1 MNNIC
6 EDGNMLESKLDDSGL
21 VLLGLV
27 DELGDLDREGMDS

>member
-6 EDGNMLESKLDDSGL
+6 EDENKLESKLDDSGL